1 MVNSLRPVLFLTLFL
16 SIFISISAQTCT
28 TYKFPS
34 DNNQV
39 STDFSSCNDLPF
51 LNSFIHWKYDSS
63 TGRLNMAYRHT
74 DIGSDRWIA
83 WAINPTGIGMVGCQA
98 LVAFQKDGKMLA
110 YTSPIPS
117 YRTSLAQGDLSFK
130 VFALTASFQNREM
143 TIFATIQLPINTT
156 VVNHVWQEGPVVNG
170 NPGMHAMTAA
180 NRQSM
185 GSLDF
190 LSGHQ
195 SKSSGGGVAVD
206 SRTKLK
212 NVHGVLNVV
221 AWGIMMPVGAMAARY
236 LKVFNSMGAAW
247 FYVHITTQT
256 SAYIIGI
263 AGWATGLVLGSKS
276 PGIQHSGH
284 RNIGI
289 TLFVLATLQVLAL
302 GLRPKP
308 DHKYRFYWN
317 IYHRLTGYVV
327 IVLSVVNILKGFDIL
342 EPEKK
347 WKNLYIGA
355 LVGLGVIAVLI
366 EAFTRYVV
374 LKRKKADKSNHGAN
388 GHANGHAG
396 ESVV

>member
-34 DNNQV
+34 GNNQV

-74 DIGSDRWIA
+74 DIGSDRWMA
-83 WAINPTGIGMVGCQA
+83 WAINPTGIGMIGCQS
-98 LVAFQKDGKMLA
+98 LVAYQKDGQMLA

-117 YRTSLAQGDLSFK
+117 YRTSLAQGDLSFI
-130 VFALTASFQNREM
+130 VSALSSSFQNREM

-156 VVNHVWQEGPVVNG
+156 VINHVWQEGPMVNG

-185 GSLDF
+185 GSLDL

-195 SKSSGGGVAVD
+195 SKASGGGVAVD

-221 AWGIMMPVGAMAARY
+221 AWGIMMPVGVMAARY

-247 FYVHITTQT
+247 FYIHITTQS
-256 SAYIIGI
+256 SAYIIVI

-276 PGIQHSGH
+276 QHSAH

-289 TLFVLATLQVLAL
+289 TLF
-302 GLRPKP
+302 P

-317 IYHRLTGYVV
+317 IYHRLTGCVV
-327 IVLSVVNILKGFDIL
+327 IVLSVINIFKGFDIL

-347 WKNLYIGA
+347 WENLYIGA
-355 LVGLGVIAVLI
+355 LTGLGVIVVLL
-366 EAFTRYVV
+366 EAFTWYVV
-374 LKRKKADKSNHGAN
+374 LKRKKAEKSNHGAN
-388 GHANGHAG
+388 GHANGRAG

>member
-1 MVNSLRPVLFLTLFL
+1 MVNSLGAVLFLSLFVSL
-16 SIFISISAQTCT
+16 FISISSQTCT
-28 TYKFPS
+28 TYVFPR
-34 DNNQV
+34 DNHQV

-63 TGRLNMAYRHT
+63 NGRLNIAYRHT
-74 DIGSDRWIA
+74 DIDSDRWIA

-98 LVAFQKDGKMLA
+98 LVAYQKDGQMLA

-130 VFALTASFQNREM
+130 VSALTASFQNREM
-143 TIFATIQLPINTT
+143 TIFAIIQLPINTT
-156 VVNHVWQEGPVVNG
+156 VVNHVWQEGPMVNG
-170 NPGMHAMTAA
+170 NPGMHAMTAD

-185 GSLDF
+185 GSLDL
-190 LSGHQ
+190 LSGQQ

-206 SRTKLK
+206 SRTKFK

-247 FYVHITTQT
+247 FYIHITTQS

-276 PGIQHSGH
+276 PGIQHSAH
-284 RNIGI
+284 KNIGI
-289 TLFVLATLQVLAL
+289 TLF
-302 GLRPKP
+302 P

-317 IYHRLTGYVV
+317 IYHRLTGCVV
-327 IVLSVVNILKGFDIL
+327 IVLSIVNIFKGFDIL

-355 LVGLGVIAVLI
+355 LICLGVIAVLL
-366 EAFTRYVV
+366 EAFTWYVV
-374 LKRKKADKSNHGAN
+374 LKRKKAEKSNHEAN
-388 GHANGHAG
+388 GDHANGHAS